1 MTEKTFGI
9 EEAETLLREQ
19 FAPWVQD
26 LNMTFEEV
34 ADGAVLVRV
43 PMSENLSRSGN
54 IICGQA
60 MMAVADTAMVF
71 AISSALGEFKPMTTV
86 SQSTSFLRPAA
97 EKDLMARAS
106 LIKLGRSLVYGEV
119 NLYSDKPE
127 KSVAHVTS
135 TYMLL

>member
-1 MTEKTFGI
+1 MNEKVFSI
-9 EEAETLLREQ
+9 EDAETLLREQ
-19 FAPWVQD
+19 FAPWVQE
-26 LNMTFEEV
+26 LNMKFEEL
-34 ADGAVLVRV
+34 ADGVVVVRI
-43 PMSENLSRSGN
+43 PMSDRLSRSGN

-119 NLYSDKPE
+119 NLYSDSPE
-127 KSVAHVTS
+127 KPVAHVTI
-135 TYMLL
+135 TCMLL

>member
-1 MTEKTFGI
+1 MTEKVFGI

-26 LNMTFEEV
+26 LHMKFEEV
-34 ADGAVLVRV
+34 TDGGVLVRV
-43 PMSENLSRSGN
+43 PMSEKLSRSGN

-97 EKDLMARAS
+97 EKDLVARAS

-127 KSVAHVTS
+127 KSVAHITS